1 MDDVLVDEAL
11 SVHYG
16 QFYVSEAG
24 KGNAEFEAAFRGQAN
39 GLLGAAVARFLH
51 ITTGLHTGHVWITV
65 SLHVD
70 APPRDPASEDEVEA
84 TTEQIAKIDAALKAD
99 GCEGGDIDVGK
110 DGSFEVDDVKCKD
123 GQYDVKLDKD
133 FKIMGKKKE

>member
-1 MDDVLVDEAL
+1 MLRVVVAAL
-11 SVHYG
+11 
-16 QFYVSEAG
+16 A
-24 KGNAEFEAAFRGQAN
+24 
-39 GLLGAAVARFLH
+39 LLMVPTLAIAKKEEKKA
-51 ITTGLHTGHVWITV
+51 
-65 SLHVD
+65 
-70 APPRDPASEDEVEA
+70 EA
-84 TTEQIAKIDAALKAD
+84 TKEQIAKIDAALKAD

>member
-1 MDDVLVDEAL
+1 MLRVVVAAL
-11 SVHYG
+11 
-16 QFYVSEAG
+16 A
-24 KGNAEFEAAFRGQAN
+24 
-39 GLLGAAVARFLH
+39 LLMVPTLAIAKK
-51 ITTGLHTGHVWITV
+51 
-65 SLHVD
+65 
-70 APPRDPASEDEVEA
+70 EEKKVEA
-84 TTEQIAKIDAALKAD
+84 TKEQIAKIDAALKAD

>member
-1 MDDVLVDEAL
+1 MRRAAIAALALLLVPN
-11 SVHYG
+11 
-16 QFYVSEAG
+16 F
-24 KGNAEFEAAFRGQAN
+24 
-39 GLLGAAVARFLH
+39 AVAKK
-51 ITTGLHTGHVWITV
+51 
-65 SLHVD
+65 
-70 APPRDPASEDEVEA
+70 DEKKVEA